1 MLRSVILRRANQFL
15 TNQFLTLTAPDNC
28 IQYARFMGPPV
39 CCHMVSLGVGE
50 TDFSGTNS
58 SYEVVHDLLIRFPL
72 QV

>member
-1 MLRSVILRRANQFL
+1 MLRSVILRRA
-15 TNQFLTLTAPDNC
+15 NQFLTLTAPDNC
-28 IQYARFMGPPV
+28 IQYARFMGLAV